1 MNNTPSLNEI
11 NKNSTMD
18 PNMLTKYYKLKLMND
33 FMNIKY
39 LNPKMTQSEI
49 SSQLNM
55 SSSTIKRYR
64 NDINMIS
71 PYRINSNNAKKRQKK
86 AKIDDNGELKRPQLT
101 SIDPKASSN
110 DKKTKS
116 KNTLKGGALQE
127 ENIKIDEH
135 YLDKILK
142 NNICNYN

>member
-1 MNNTPSLNEI
+1 MNTPSLNEI

-39 LNPKMTQSEI
+39 QNPKMTQSEI
-49 SSQLNM
+49 SSHLNM

-64 NDINMIS
+64 NDINMLS
-71 PYRINSNNAKKRQKK
+71 PYRNNPNNVKKRPKK
-86 AKIDDNGELKRPQLT
+86 AKIDNNDEPKRPQMTPNDLKLT
-101 SIDPKASSN
+101 SN
-110 DKKTKS
+110 DKKTKT
-116 KNTLKGGALQE
+116 KNNFKGGAIQ
-127 ENIKIDEH
+127 ENIEINEH

-142 NNICNYN
+142 INNI

>member
-1 MNNTPSLNEI
+1 MNTPSLNEI
-11 NKNSTMD
+11 NKNSAMD

-39 LNPKMTQSEI
+39 QNPKMTQSEI

-71 PYRINSNNAKKRQKK
+71 PYRISANNVKKRTKK
-86 AKIDDNGELKRPQLT
+86 AKIDDIGDLKRPQMT
-101 SIDPKASSN
+101 SNDLKTTSR
-110 DKKTKS
+110 DKKTRS
-116 KNTLKGGALQE
+116 KNVLKAGSVQE
-127 ENIKIDEH
+127 ENIEINEH
-135 YLDKILK
+135 YLDEILK
-142 NNICNYN
+142 NNNT